1 MPRSHRRG
9 TPRRCGTQGC
19 SQPIGEGRRRRRTTP
34 DGRSREVR
42 PRPIAPFAKARS
54 PAPPTARDPTAAAAY
69 PETLRQR
76 SGLRGL
82 RSRTPRPV
90 WSHSRGPFEHDC
102 CGAVRAQGSPEP
114 TFREPPSSHPAAHHQ
129 SRRGHRLFPMG
140 NASDADLGNR
150 PDSVESY
157 PDPDLA
163 SMREQLER
171 SSRRPNHESFEINAC
186 RASGTCSVLA
196 NRDRERIR
204 NFPRRLIVDTSSQ
217 YDGSTQDK
225 SDTSHSAHSTNRLP
239 LRLSAG
245 GGEPNAYDRFPRPG
259 PSPNLRNIQTA
270 ALDLFRLWPLR
281 TRMTFL
287 RPRSRRRTLS

>member
-1 MPRSHRRG
+1 MARTSRDGHVQERRVVEFRLVGEDVRVGVRCDGEVPLATNSPIRAHGIPPRWRSEMRRW
-9 TPRRCGTQGC
+9 RRSCGDHSGLPPPTRSRNRRPQRVG
-19 SQPIGEGRRRRRTTP
+19 SGPWNTTAVVQFVRQGRRNPRFESRLQATRRRTINR
-34 DGRSREVR
+34 DED
-42 PRPIAPFAKARS
+42 IACS
-54 PAPPTARDPTAAAAY
+54 
-69 PETLRQR
+69 
-76 SGLRGL
+76 
-82 RSRTPRPV
+82 
-90 WSHSRGPFEHDC
+90 
-102 CGAVRAQGSPEP
+102 
-114 TFREPPSSHPAAHHQ
+114 
-129 SRRGHRLFPMG
+129 PMG

-239 LRLSAG
+239 LRLSAV
-245 GGEPNAYDRFPRPG
+245 AASRTPR
-259 PSPNLRNIQTA
+259 TA
-270 ALDLFRLWPLR
+270 SHDPALLR
-281 TRMTFL
+281 TYGTSDGGT
-287 RPRSRRRTLS
+287 RPL